1 MKKFLFA
8 TVLLL
13 VGGGSAAAQT
23 PITAAGVKS
32 TTVNSSNRN
41 EIFAITDQML
51 VTGKVGPLVF
61 AEHDG
66 VGVQISGIEAEKGD
80 IITDIVGKLT
90 KVSYAK
96 NAFSATECTKVS
108 SGNVVTPFVVSKADV
123 VSKSAELDARLV
135 MVEEVN
141 FEAAAASNGIFNM
154 TVTPAQS
161 DLGIMLSVTGSIPY
175 VTPAN
180 VSGYITWSQMG
191 TAMMSMKALTIESSI
206 VPNYISAA
214 DVKATKVTSAN
225 RNEEYTINDQLL
237 VTGKVGPLVFAEC
250 NGVGLQISGINA
262 EKGDIIT
269 NVVGKLTKVSYAK
282 NTFAATDFQLVSSGN
297 EVVPFIVSKADVL
310 ANAEAL
316 DARCIL
322 VKDVEFTAAAASNG
336 NFNMT
341 VTPAQSNLGI
351 MLSVTGEVSFVSTAD
366 VIGYITWSQMGA
378 AMMSMK
384 AVSIVGDPSL
394 FVLPTEISNIDDLL
408 TFPVKFP
415 AAREISASGYS
426 PLAAIFDASG
436 DAYAIAFGSRFG
448 DCQFEGNEAIFHF
461 VRIADLTA
469 ELKKA
474 ARSLVASHVGSV
486 DAGSATVFICGKS
499 FKIDGQLYELPI
511 SKTYDYNAG
520 LTTGI
525 HAISESIDAPAYD
538 LNGRVMKPVSGQMFI
553 KNGKK
558 VIK

>member
-96 NAFSATECTKVS
+96 NAFTATECTKVS

-180 VSGYITWSQMG
+180 VS
-191 TAMMSMKALTIESSI
+191 
-206 VPNYISAA
+206 
-214 DVKATKVTSAN
+214 
-225 RNEEYTINDQLL
+225 
-237 VTGKVGPLVFAEC
+237 
-250 NGVGLQISGINA
+250 
-262 EKGDIIT
+262 
-269 NVVGKLTKVSYAK
+269 
-282 NTFAATDFQLVSSGN
+282 
-297 EVVPFIVSKADVL
+297 
-310 ANAEAL
+310 
-316 DARCIL
+316 
-322 VKDVEFTAAAASNG
+322 
-336 NFNMT
+336 
-341 VTPAQSNLGI
+341 
-351 MLSVTGEVSFVSTAD
+351 
-366 VIGYITWSQMGA
+366 GYITWSQMGA